1 MNFPPG
7 RRGMFRVSWG
17 MTGKWGLENV
27 ENAKGT
33 MASLLVETPVPRG
46 GVKTKWIPGRFFW
59 CCKESGESRYATSQS
74 PPRLRRALAPGSPED
89 GAEPNMTGS
98 PPCPRN
104 RDSLSAK

>member
-46 GVKTKWIPGRFFW
+46 GVKTKWIPGRFFSVLQGVRRV
-59 CCKESGESRYATSQS
+59 KVRHVTESTA
-74 PPRLRRALAPGSPED
+74 APARGD
-89 GAEPNMTGS
+89 AQEP
-98 PPCPRN
+98 
-104 RDSLSAK
+104 